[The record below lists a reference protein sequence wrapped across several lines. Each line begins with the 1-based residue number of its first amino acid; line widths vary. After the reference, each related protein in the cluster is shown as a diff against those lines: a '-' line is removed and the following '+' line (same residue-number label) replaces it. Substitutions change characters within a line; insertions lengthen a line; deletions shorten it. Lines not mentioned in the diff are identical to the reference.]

1 MMCRLTLS
9 APQLKSSSQRPQ
21 SQSHKVWPVTIT
33 CLTCKEVLC
42 DQILGT
48 SICRDL
54 LGKAISRKIG
64 PNPNS
69 ERTEET
75 HRARDRNY
83 TSFRAFRE
91 ATTNSSEKEAATTT
105 MTVYAYL
112 NCFYL
117 IQAIHTFYL
126 VGKSIYSAWF
136 KFQASG
142 CMSIWISQKRQK
154 YAAWWGKERIC
165 GCFHACL
172 ISLLLYG
179 SIGIAMAFE
188 KHPFVSRSR
197 S

>member
-1 MMCRLTLS
+1 MCRLTLS

-105 MTVYAYL
+105 MIVYAYL
-112 NCFYL
+112 DCFYL
-117 IQAIHTFYL
+117 IQITHTFFFLWEKQYIL
-126 VGKSIYSAWF
+126 HGSNFNHQIVRAFWYHINAKNMLPDEA
-136 KFQASG
+136 K
-142 CMSIWISQKRQK
+142 
-154 YAAWWGKERIC
+154 RIC

-172 ISLLLYG
+172 ISLL
-179 SIGIAMAFE
+179 
-188 KHPFVSRSR
+188 V
-197 S
+197 